1 MPQVA
6 PLGQVNSVRGC
17 HASVGLTG
25 ASPNGPEE
33 TRATVGKFL
42 GVCANKSLLIGLITD
57 VSLQPGPTPQ
67 DPHVATAQLELI
79 GEISNYDSPSAR
91 FQRGVTTYPAMGDTV
106 TFIAARELRL
116 IFHSSSSRMIE
127 IGHLQLDAAI
137 AARLD
142 VDEMVSK
149 HFAVLGTTGVGKS
162 SAVALLLQQ
171 IVEARPDLRF
181 FILDVHNEYSRCFRR
196 PRPSAQSEQ
205 SQAAV
210 LAVQFRRDRRRV
222 LRRPARPR

>member
-1 MPQVA
+1 
-6 PLGQVNSVRGC
+6 
-17 HASVGLTG
+17 
-25 ASPNGPEE
+25 
-33 TRATVGKFL
+33 
-42 GVCANKSLLIGLITD
+42 
-57 VSLQPGPTPQ
+57 
-67 DPHVATAQLELI
+67 
-79 GEISNYDSPSAR
+79 
-91 FQRGVTTYPAMGDTV
+91 
-106 TFIAARELRL
+106 
-116 IFHSSSSRMIE
+116 MID

-181 FILDVHNEYSRCFRR
+181 FVLDVHNEYSRCFGDRSQD
-196 PRPSAQSEQ
+196 PQSEQ